1 MQKKTKEKK
10 VQQIAPEVAEKKKT
24 KRIIKL
30 FIFLALFVAAFGTG
44 FLYPYTKEKTPVFPL
59 PKRTP
64 PTLTKQIIEN
74 PLPVLEKVQEEII
87 EKEEEK
93 NDTEPLANEDASAKD
108 KLILSQTQT
117 IEQLNEKIHRLEID
131 NLNLKEKMA
140 HQEKLTP
147 LTVKLMEEI
156 YSGRPFGTTLNLLLM
171 YDKTN
176 EFALNVKEKLSAYA
190 SVGLPTKEDLKHTFL
205 SQMEIAKKAY
215 YVNKKDASWNERWSA
230 YFKSLVHVYPQ
241 KMLPQE
247 THGIDLLF
255 LARTQVLDGQF
266 EAALKSVERLPENA
280 KQFLNGFIQKTHH
293 YLEGKQI
300 IEAYLKK

>member
-1 MQKKTKEKK
+1 MKKKTKEKK
-10 VQQIAPEVAEKKKT
+10 TPQIVSEISEEKKT
-24 KRIIKL
+24 KNIIKP
-30 FIFLALFVAAFGTG
+30 FIFLLLFITAFGVG
-44 FLYPYTKEKTPVFPL
+44 FLYPYTKEKNPTIPL

-74 PLPVLEKVQEEII
+74 PLPVLEERSEEVASKEQKVETITLI
-87 EKEEEK
+87 
-93 NDTEPLANEDASAKD
+93 NEDVSGKD

-117 IEQLNEKIHRLEID
+117 IKELNEKIHRLEID
-131 NLNLKEKMA
+131 NLNLKEKMT

-147 LTVKLMEEI
+147 LTVTLMEEI

-176 EFALNVKEKLSAYA
+176 AFALNVKEKLSDYA
-190 SVGLPTKEDLKHTFL
+190 SVGLPTKEDLKQTFL
-205 SQMEIAKKAY
+205 SQMEMAKKAY
-215 YVNKKDASWNERWSA
+215 YINKKDASWNQRWSA
-230 YFKSLVHVYPQ
+230 YFKSLVHVYPE
-241 KMLPQE
+241 KMIPQE
-247 THGIDLLF
+247 TQGIDLLF

-266 EAALKSVERLPENA
+266 EEALKSVERLPENA
-280 KQFLNGFIQKTHH
+280 KQFLNGFIRKTYR